1 MLKFNY
7 QTQRLFTDRLMVGLC
22 GFAAFLAVI
31 PLVSVLLYVLIQGV
45 TAFRPGFFIHLPTPV
60 GVEGGGMANAIVGT
74 ITLVFLS
81 SCVGLPVGIFA
92 GIYLAE
98 YGKKGQFAWLVRFTA
113 DVLSG
118 VPSIAT
124 GIVAYGL
131 LVKTMGHFSAI
142 AGGVALGFMMI
153 PIVTR
158 TTEELVKM
166 VPNSLRE
173 ASWALGVSQWK
184 TIMSI
189 VIRTAKNG
197 ILTGVLLS
205 IARVAGE
212 TAPLLFTAFNNQ
224 FWPKGINEP
233 TASLTVQ
240 VFTYAIS
247 PYDDWHRQAWTGA
260 LVLLLLVLSVE
271 LFAKM
276 FFKNPRGMLR

>member
-1 MLKFNY
+1 MFDF
-7 QTQRLFTDRLMVGLC
+7 QARRHFIDRLMLILC
-22 GFAAFLAVI
+22 ALAAVLAVV
-31 PLVSVLLYVLIQGV
+31 PLVSLLVYVLAQGLKQL
-45 TAFRPGFFIHLPTPV
+45 RPEFFIHLPTPV
-60 GVEGGGMANAIVGT
+60 GVPGGGMANAVVGT
-74 ITLVFLS
+74 ITLVLLA
-81 SCVGLPVGIFA
+81 SCVGLPVGLMA
-92 GIYLAE
+92 GVYLAE
-98 YGKKGQFAWLVRFTA
+98 FGKKGKFAWLVRFTA

-166 VPNSLRE
+166 VPHSIRE
-173 ASWALGVSQWK
+173 ASWALGVPQWK
-184 TIMSI
+184 TILHI
-189 VIRTAKNG
+189 VMRTARNG

-240 VFTYAIS
+240 VFTYAIA
-247 PYDDWHRQAWTGA
+247 PFDDWHEKAWTGA
-260 LVLLLLVLSVE
+260 LVLLLLVLSVN
-271 LFAKM
+271 LTAKVV
-276 FFKNPRGMLR
+276 FKNPRQLLR

>member
-1 MLKFNY
+1 MLQFNY
-7 QTQRLFTDRLMVGLC
+7 QTQRFFVNRLMVGLC
-22 GFAAFLAVI
+22 GLAALLAVI
-31 PLVSVLLYVLIQGV
+31 PLVSVIMYVLFQGI

-74 ITLVFLS
+74 ITLVVLACF
-81 SCVGLPVGIFA
+81 VGLPVGLFA

-98 YGKKGQFAWLVRFTA
+98 FGKKGKFAWLVRFTA

-173 ASWALGVSQWK
+173 ASWALGVPQWK
-184 TIMSI
+184 TIMNI

>member
-1 MLKFNY
+1 MKFDF
-7 QTQRLFTDRLMVGLC
+7 QTRRFLTDRLMVGLC
-22 GFAAFLAVI
+22 GVAAFLAVV
-31 PLVSVLLYVLIQGV
+31 PLVSLLWYVLEQGI
-45 TAFRPGFFIHLPTPV
+45 TALRPGFFINLPTPV
-60 GVEGGGMANAIVGT
+60 GVPGGGMANALVGT
-74 ITLVFLS
+74 ITLVLLAC
-81 SCVGLPVGIFA
+81 CVGLPVGIFA

-98 YGKKGQFAWLVRFTA
+98 YGKKNNFAWMVRFTA

-158 TTEELVKM
+158 TTEELVKL
-166 VPNSLRE
+166 VPHSLRE
-173 ASWALGVSQWK
+173 ASWALGVPQWQ
-184 TIMSI
+184 TILAI

-247 PYDDWHRQAWTGA
+247 PYDDWRRQAWTGA
-260 LVLLLLVLSVE
+260 LVL
-271 LFAKM
+271 F
-276 FFKNPRGMLR
+276 